1 MDHNQIPKYYE
12 TEQRREL
19 LDTQVGNQEIAMKA
33 HFAQQFGHIAIRHA
47 NKEISD
53 EDRNRFREL
62 YIDKLTKHSLHE
74 DRVTLSRDFDFWVD
88 AMLPAA
94 LADIYEA
101 KLEQENQELPEF
113 ISPKQMSEMLVG
125 SDAELLRIN
134 QELMEKLRLVTE
146 ELGSVTAE
154 NSRFMNQLV
163 GMKRELRTVND
174 HRMRLQES
182 YDNLVVTIAMDQTEA
197 AYSHSATVS

>member
-12 TEQRREL
+12 TEQRRDL
-19 LDTQVGNQEIAMKA
+19 LDSQVGNQEIAMKA

-47 NKEISD
+47 HKEISD
-53 EDRNRFREL
+53 EDRSRFREL
-62 YIDKLTKHSLHE
+62 YIDKLSKHSLHD

-113 ISPKQMSEMLVG
+113 VSPKHMSEMQVG

-134 QELMEKLRLVTE
+134 QELTEKLRLATE
-146 ELGSVTAE
+146 ELRSATAE
-154 NSRFMNQLV
+154 NGRFMNQLV
-163 GMKRELRTVND
+163 GMKRELRKVNE
-174 HRMRLQES
+174 HRARLQED
-182 YDNLVVTIAMDQTEA
+182 YDNLVVTIAMDQIDT
-197 AYSHSATVS
+197 AYSHSSTAS